1 MSRLHPLERPFR
13 RHMGTFQRNL
23 GPALEGEPEPLQ
35 RCYGATRRLREL
47 APLLAAE
54 IGSAVVGETRVRLRR
69 VGRALGPVREIDVAL
84 GLVGEWVADDRA
96 RQDAVEGLRQHLL
109 DAGAVARER
118 MTGQVESAQAATLA
132 RRMQAIGSALS
143 ASTTGIWSRTLSLRM
158 TRRAQ
163 HLREVV
169 EAAGA
174 LYLPDRV
181 QAVRMAVEK
190 LRYAFEFACDA
201 GASRRRVPALR
212 LTEAQEL
219 LSRLHDIEA
228 LIRLSQ
234 NVSSRP
240 RSSRRAHLDE
250 LRHELEQECRRLH
263 GAFISQRRQVVQAC
277 GAALDM
283 AIPLWNR
290 RGGVGSHAT
299 PLKMRLADPRIP
311 RRDSKRRMVSS

>member
-181 QAVRMAVEK
+181 QAVA
-190 LRYAFEFACDA
+190 
-201 GASRRRVPALR
+201 
-212 LTEAQEL
+212 
-219 LSRLHDIEA
+219 
-228 LIRLSQ
+228 
-234 NVSSRP
+234 
-240 RSSRRAHLDE
+240 
-250 LRHELEQECRRLH
+250 RRLH
-263 GAFISQRRQVVQAC
+263 QPAAAGGASLRGGTRHGHPTLEPARRCRLPCHAAQDEAGRPADSAPRLEAPHGVQLILETT
-277 GAALDM
+277 AALT
-283 AIPLWNR
+283 
-290 RGGVGSHAT
+290 SH
-299 PLKMRLADPRIP
+299 I
-311 RRDSKRRMVSS
+311 